1 MKKLT
6 RSQLTN
12 LKRIR
17 AISSPK
23 RALVLINLRENPE
36 GLRLT
41 DLAKKM
47 ATEPAGVSQMLR
59 LLRDNGLVE
68 VEHHGRAAVYRLV
81 QNDIVAAI

>member
-6 RSQLTN
+6 RAQLTN

-23 RALVLINLRENPE
+23 RALVLLTLREATT

-41 DLAKKM
+41 ELAKKM
-47 ATEPAGVSQMLR
+47 NTEPAGVSQMLKI
-59 LLRDNGLVE
+59 LRDNGLVE
-68 VEHHGRAAVYRLV
+68 VEHQGRAAVYRLIPNETV
-81 QNDIVAAI
+81 SAI